1 MRLDKTRIIALVIL
15 AIITFSVVGYFI
27 YDAVTGGGFDS
38 SAIIRVCIVLFA
50 ALGSLVKILR
60 GAKKGGL
67 TQELIINYRDSYS
80 HIIRDGFTDE
90 SRKTQEFFTALL
102 YINKDE
108 YARAKE
114 ILERIDLYSCRQNER
129 FAIGFFIAFCYA
141 EMGARN
147 RAIEEYESLLE
158 IEEHYT
164 VLSNLGIQY
173 HKSGRS
179 KRAIEYFERATI
191 ANPSSAF
198 AYNNIANCRLEL
210 GDYEGVIA
218 PAQKAVELDST
229 MATGYSALAVAYAIL
244 GNEEES
250 EKAIQRACALGKSRA
265 QLIETIEILKPKEQ
279 ETDKT

>member
-1 MRLDKTRIIALVIL
+1 MKLDKTRIIALIIL
-15 AIITFSVVGYFI
+15 GVITFSVVGFFV
-27 YDAVTGGGFDS
+27 YDAITGDGFNS
-38 SAIIRVCIVLFA
+38 SAIIRICIVLFA
-50 ALGSLVKILR
+50 ALGSLVKILK
-60 GAKKGGL
+60 GAKKSGL
-67 TQELIINYRDSYS
+67 TQELIISYRDSYS
-80 HIIRDGFTDE
+80 HIIRDGFVDQ
-90 SRKTQEFFTALL
+90 SKKTEDFFTALM

-173 HKSGRS
+173 HRSGRS
-179 KRAIEYFERATI
+179 KRAIEYFERATR

-218 PAQKAVELDST
+218 PALKTVELDST
-229 MATGYSALAVAYAIL
+229 MATGYSALAIAYAML
-244 GNEEES
+244 GNEAES
-250 EKAIQRACALGKSRA
+250 EKAIQKACALGKNRA
-265 QLIETIEILKPKEQ
+265 QLLETIKRLQAEE
-279 ETDKT
+279 